1 MVLTE
6 LPAFQKHYEGKTL
19 CDEAGLSCDTAT
31 LLKNVSN
38 SSTTVEDK
46 AKKENHKRCLSELKT
61 GLCVYIGGGHSSL
74 TINVET
80 VVCRVCS

>member
-1 MVLTE
+1 MYFIE
-6 LPAFQKHYEGKTL
+6 LPTFHKHYEGRTL

-61 GLCVYIGGGHSSL
+61 GLCLHWGRS
-74 TINVET
+74 
-80 VVCRVCS
+80 